1 MAKITVKIEDDE
13 GNLLKEQSYELGS
26 HLSSIDLIEASVE
39 KLRAD
44 LLPEVSKTLLVDQQE
59 GYKKKRIPK

>member
-1 MAKITVKIEDDE
+1 MAKITVKIEDDQ
-13 GNLLKEQSYELGS
+13 GNLLQEQSYELGS
-26 HLSSIDLIEASVE
+26 HLSTIDLIETSVE

>member
-13 GNLLKEQSYELGS
+13 GNLLNEQSYALGS
-26 HLSSIDLIEASVE
+26 HLETIDLIETSVE

-44 LLPEVSKTLLVDQQE
+44 LLPQISKTLLVDQQE
-59 GYKKKRIPK
+59 RYKKKGIPK